1 MKNRFYTAM
10 WKLLRPLVLLL
21 HPLDIQGEEN
31 MPDEPV
37 MICANHSSGWDPILL
52 GLSLIHI

>member
-52 GLSLIHI
+52 V